1 MSYVDGYVIPIRR
14 ENIEAYRKVAQNAG
28 EIWIEH
34 GALAY
39 KECVAEDMEDKGF
52 CMTFPDA
59 LKPEE
64 GETLIFAYV
73 VFKSRE
79 HRDEVNEKA
88 MKDPRLS
95 CAEEATDSVFDYK
108 RMVYGGFE
116 TIVDL

>member
-1 MSYVDGYVIPIRR
+1 MSYVDGYILPVPK
-14 ENIEAYRKVAQNAG
+14 ENLDAYREIAQNAG

-39 KECVAEDMEDKGF
+39 KECAAEDTQDKGF

-59 LKPEE
+59 IKPEE

-73 VFKSRE
+73 VYESRE

-88 MKDPRLS
+88 MKDPRLK
-95 CAEEATDSVFDYK
+95 CAEEDTASVFDCK